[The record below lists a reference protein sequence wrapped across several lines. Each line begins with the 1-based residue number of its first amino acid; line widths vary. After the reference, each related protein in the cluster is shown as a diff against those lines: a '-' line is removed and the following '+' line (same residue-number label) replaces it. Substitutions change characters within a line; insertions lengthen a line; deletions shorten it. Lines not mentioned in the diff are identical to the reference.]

1 MNAIGVRGL
10 EPRGPSLAA
19 PYPSPL
25 PARAEREGPARR
37 EGDGRSAD
45 PGINP

>member
-25 PARAEREGPARR
+25 PALRR
-37 EGDGRSAD
+37 EGESRAAG
-45 PGINP
+45 G